1 MALFKLKMNEIDNY
15 VTQDEYQKFCIE
27 LKLSVTEVVEKNNE
41 DLFNLKKDMAVLKE
55 QVGKLRGGAGD
66 DMQDQVHNLQ
76 QQVDVNKGLIQ

>member
-55 QVGKLRGGAGD
+55 RVDKLRGGAGD